1 MPKIQPSIL
10 GAALVLSC
18 APAEP
23 GDELGGQ
30 SGSLRD
36 DPLELPEDVEEIDY
50 VRAVDQALAVV
61 VASDLATAWRGH
73 IEVLE
78 AGDASCPPVFLGA
91 PEDAQMDDE
100 DALSWA
106 AGCSVDGNDYDGF
119 LTWTTDVPPGETS
132 GSRTLT
138 GDAQVTRGNGDVE
151 FQFDGEA
158 SDAVTWTDGAFSY
171 TSSIE
176 GQVAG
181 LAMFGSDSAVPG
193 GFRGNVAIDTSSAG
207 NLTLDANLFLFG
219 EPLLGRFDSIVADLE
234 FTDEC
239 SEEPVGYVGIRGT
252 DGYWFDVYF
261 LPRYDPD
268 DGTVD
273 SQAYPYE
280 IIDDAVCD
288 GCGHLFVRNVQIE
301 DVPLVCPDFGGVRSS
316 VTAPAVDEYVLTLHD
331 PPWET
336 E

>member
-1 MPKIQPSIL
+1 MSKIHPGIL
-10 GAALVLSC
+10 GIALVLSC

-36 DPLELPEDVEEIDY
+36 DPLELPDDVTTIDY
-50 VRAVDQALAVV
+50 VQAVDQALAVV
-61 VASDLATAWRGH
+61 IASDLATAWRGH
-73 IEVLE
+73 MQMLE
-78 AGDASCPPVFLGA
+78 SGDATCPPVFLGA
-91 PEDAQMDDE
+91 PEDADMDDE

-106 AGCSVDGNDYDGF
+106 ADCSVDGNAYDGF
-119 LTWTTDVPPGETS
+119 LTWTTEVDPASGA
-132 GSRTLT
+132 GSRTLG
-138 GDAQVTRGNGDVE
+138 GDAQVAAGNGDVS

-158 SDAVTWTDGAFSY
+158 SDSVVWSGTDFTY
-171 TSSIE
+171 SSTVE
-176 GQVAG
+176 GQVSG
-181 LAMFGSDSAVPG
+181 LAMFGADSAVPG
-193 GFRGNVAIDTSSAG
+193 GFRGNVAIDTSTAG

-219 EPLLGRFDSIVADLE
+219 EPLLGRFDSIVVDLE
-234 FTDEC
+234 FTEDC
-239 SEEPVGYVGIRGT
+239 PDEPVGYVGIRGI

-288 GCGHLFVRNVQIE
+288 GCGHLFVRNVQID
-301 DVPLVCPDFGGVRSS
+301 DVSLVCPDFGGVRSS
-316 VTAPAVDEYVLTLHD
+316 ATAPSIDEYVLTLHD